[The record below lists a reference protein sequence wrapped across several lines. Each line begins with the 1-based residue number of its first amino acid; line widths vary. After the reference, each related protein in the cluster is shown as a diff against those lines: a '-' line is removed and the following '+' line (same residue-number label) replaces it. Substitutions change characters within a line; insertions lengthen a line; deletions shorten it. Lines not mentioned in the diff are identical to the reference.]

1 MELDKGCTILGM
13 FEMLPYINVGETYV
27 PPNSVI
33 VNYTDGLSEASDP
46 DGNLFESDRIENF
59 LRQNSHLTVQQFNE
73 QLIDEM
79 LRFTKGT
86 EFDDDLTLLTLRIK

>member
-1 MELDKGCTILGM
+1 MFSILP
-13 FEMLPYINVGETYV
+13 FINVGEV
-27 PPNSVI
+27 AVAPNSII

-59 LRQNSHLTVQQFNE
+59 LKQNHHLTIEQFNK